1 MNYSRHFRLAA
12 LFLALSLMLSA
23 CGPAKPSTTEAPET
37 TLPETTEVP
46 TTAEPTTEEPTT
58 EEPTTEEPTTEEP
71 TTEEPREPLTIE
83 EHTLIDKDKV
93 KVVIRDFVEDEEG
106 AAINLS
112 LSNGTEKNMAL
123 CCTSLVLNGYT
134 MTEPAGI
141 QLEPNSEADAELRID
156 RTATD
161 ELGITEIGS
170 VIVDYKVI
178 DTDTGA
184 TVLDPDAYEIK
195 TSAFE
200 RMEDSKDWEGRELY
214 NENDAL
220 ILLTDVTETRTGG
233 TCFKLYVENK
243 TKKNFA
249 LVGVQ
254 AVVNGRRADIS
265 YLGIVNAGGKALTDL
280 IVTKTVKDKFG
291 IGDETDSLELS
302 LEARD
307 CSSWDLLFATGDM
320 FCDLSGNAPT
330 LSDEA
335 EADTEFVPEKL
346 LLEDDALALT
356 CLGWLPADGH
366 GPGLK
371 LQISNKTDKDIRFR
385 VDEVIA
391 DDYLMNN
398 CGMIVPVTA
407 GGTADAALYL
417 DQEVLNLTG
426 NTEIGTV
433 VLNCSLQDGETHK
446 VLKSLAAVTVET
458 AAKERVKVADSAKG
472 KTICNEKKLQI
483 VAIAYT
489 GYSETIG
496 ERLYLWVKNSS
507 DKTLVLEPIYTKV
520 NGSYM
525 LGIGKL
531 TVPPGKMTIGTYTV
545 PARET
550 ARHGLAEFR
559 SMIMNTLVY
568 DTAGKL
574 QFTTLFGGI
583 EIK

>member
-1 MNYSRHFRLAA
+1 MNHSRHFRLAA
-12 LFLALSLMLSA
+12 LFLALSLMLGA
-23 CGPAKPSTTEAPET
+23 CGSAKPVSTEAETTPPATTEAPT
-37 TLPETTEVP
+37 TAVP
-46 TTAEPTTEEPTT
+46 TTAEPTT

-83 EHTLIDKDKV
+83 EYTLIDKDNV
-93 KVVIRDFVEDEEG
+93 KVVIRDFAEDEEG
-106 AAINLS
+106 AQINLS
-112 LSNGTEKNMAL
+112 LANGTEKNIAL
-123 CCTSLVLNGYT
+123 CCTSLILNGYT

-141 QLEPNSEADAELRID
+141 RLEPNSETDAALRFD
-156 RTATD
+156 RTVTD
-161 ELGITEIGS
+161 ELGIAEIGS
-170 VIVDYKVI
+170 VIVNYKVI
-178 DTDTGA
+178 DTDTGEA
-184 TVLDPDAYEIK
+184 VADPDAYEIK

-200 RMEDSKDWEGRELY
+200 RMADSKDWEGRELY
-214 NENDAL
+214 NENDVL
-220 ILLTDVTETRTGG
+220 ILLTDVTETNTGG
-233 TCFKLYVENK
+233 TCFKLYVENNTEK
-243 TKKNFA
+243 HFA

-265 YLGIVNAGGKALTDL
+265 YLGIVNAGRKALTDL
-280 IVTKTVKDKFG
+280 IVTKTAKDKYG
-291 IGDETDSLELS
+291 IGDETDSLELC

-307 CSSWDLLFATGDM
+307 CSSWDLLFSTGDM
-320 FCDLSGNAPT
+320 FCDLSGSVPAF
-330 LSDEA
+330 SDET
-335 EADTEFVPEKL
+335 EADTEFVSEKM
-346 LLEDDALALT
+346 LLEDDTLALA

-398 CGMIVPVTA
+398 CGLIVPVTA

-417 DQEVLNLTG
+417 DQDVLNLTG
-426 NTEIGTV
+426 NTEFGTI
-433 VLNCSLQDGETHK
+433 VLGCSLQDGETHEA
-446 VLKSLAAVTVET
+446 LKALSAVTVET
-458 AAKERVKVADSAKG
+458 AAKERVTVADTAKG

-489 GYSETIG
+489 GYSETVG

-507 DKTLVLEPIYTKV
+507 DKTMVLEPIYTKV

-531 TVPPGKMTIGTYTV
+531 TVPAGKMTIGTYTV

-550 ARHGLAEFR
+550 ARHGIAEFR

-568 DTAGKL
+568 DADGKL

-583 EIK
+583 EVK